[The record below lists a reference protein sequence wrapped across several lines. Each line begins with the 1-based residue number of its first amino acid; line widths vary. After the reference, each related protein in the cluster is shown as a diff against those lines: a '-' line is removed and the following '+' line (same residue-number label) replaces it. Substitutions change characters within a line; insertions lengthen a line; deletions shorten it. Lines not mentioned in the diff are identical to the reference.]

1 MKHLLVDV
9 KCSDA
14 VIKEKALN
22 ELRNVCCQCKAC
34 ELHKTRTS
42 AVFSDGNPDA
52 PIMLIGEAPGADE
65 DATGKPFVGR
75 AGQLLNTF
83 LEEAGIDRQRD
94 LYICNTIKCRPPQNR
109 VPSNEEKL
117 ACQGYLIGQISIVRP
132 KIILLCG
139 STAANSFIDEDFKI
153 SQIRGKW
160 LNLFDDID
168 VMAIFHPSYLLRN
181 HSLETGSPRWL
192 MKRDLLNIKAKLD
205 EIRTQTDN

>member
-9 KCSDA
+9 NCSDA
-14 VIKEKALN
+14 LIKEKALN
-22 ELRNVCCQCKAC
+22 ELRNVCLQCKAC

-42 AVFSDGNPDA
+42 TVFSDGNPDA
-52 PIMLIGEAPGADE
+52 PVMLIGEAPGADE

-160 LNLFDDID
+160 LNLFDDIE

-192 MKRDLLNIKAKLD
+192 MKKDLSNIKAKLD